1 MFILTRRPGETIV
14 IDGRIQVMVLKAHGR
29 KVSLGITAPKSVRVD
44 RAEVRRF
51 RSGRAEF
58 VPERAS
64 PGTALLAGKLEA

>member
-14 IDGRIQVMVLKAHGR
+14 IDGKIQVLKAHGR

-44 RAEVRRF
+44 RSEVHQF

-58 VPERAS
+58 APDRAL
-64 PGTALLAGKLEA
+64 PGAALLAGKLEE